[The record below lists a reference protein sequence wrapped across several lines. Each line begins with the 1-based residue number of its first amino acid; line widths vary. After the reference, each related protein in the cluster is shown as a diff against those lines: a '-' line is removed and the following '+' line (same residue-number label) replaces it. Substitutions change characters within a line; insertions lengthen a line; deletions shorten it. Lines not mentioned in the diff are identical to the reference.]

1 MLLTEILPRAVSS
14 YPEKTGVV
22 CGGTRLT
29 YAQVGAR
36 VGALTA
42 ALQSFAIKPGDRLGL
57 LHKNCHRVL
66 ETYFAAVH
74 AGAVLVPLNYRL
86 TAKDLAFIIDDTE
99 TRLMIADTEFA
110 DLAGSAAKQ
119 SRRGCRIIWSR
130 NKDCDEVTLPGDYYE
145 EVVKNGI
152 RGELPVPN
160 ASETDA
166 ANLYYTSGT
175 TGRQKGVILT
185 QKNIYSHAL
194 GTIADLKL
202 HDGDVWVH
210 IAPMFHLA
218 DAWAIWAITWVGGR
232 HVMVGKFAAPEVL
245 RLLVEQAI
253 TITNLIP
260 TMLNDLVHCPDAEAY
275 DYPSLRLLM
284 SGGAPISPSLVQRL
298 VNTFHCEYVQTYGL
312 TETSPYLTFSLL
324 KEHLNVL
331 SEEERM
337 RYRSMTGRAALGVEL
352 RVVDEFNQD
361 VQRDN
366 QTVGEIIARGD
377 RVTPGYWKL
386 PDATEE
392 AFCDGWFRTG
402 DLATI
407 DSEGYLNIVDRKKD
421 AIVTGGEVVY
431 STEVEN
437 ALYEHPAV
445 LEAAVVGIPDERWGE
460 AIKAVVVL
468 KPGQS
473 LTAEALIAHCQGRLA
488 RFKCPRS
495 VDFIAALPRTG
506 SGKIAKK
513 EIRDPYWA
521 GQTKRVH

>member
-1 MLLTEILPRAVSS
+1 MRLTEILPRAVLS
-14 YPEKTGVV
+14 YPTKIAVA
-22 CGGTRLT
+22 CGEARLS
-29 YAQVGAR
+29 YAEIGAR
-36 VGALTA
+36 VSAVTA
-42 ALQSFAIKPGDRLGL
+42 ALQSFGINPGDRVGL

-74 AGAVLVPLNYRL
+74 AGAVLVPFNYRL
-86 TAKDLAFIIDDTE
+86 TAKDLAFIIDDTQ
-99 TRLMIADTEFA
+99 TRLIVADTEFA
-110 DLAGSAAKQ
+110 DLANAATHRSQ
-119 SRRGCRIIWSR
+119 TGCRIVWSR
-130 NKDCDEVTLPGDYYE
+130 DESGRVTNVSGDDYEQVIKNFTSHKLP
-145 EVVKNGI
+145 I
-152 RGELPVPN
+152 PT
-160 ASETDA
+160 ASENDP

-202 HDGDVWVH
+202 HDADVWAH

-218 DAWAIWAITWVGGR
+218 DAWAIWAITWVGAR
-232 HVMVGKFAAPEVL
+232 HVMIGKFAAPGVL
-245 RLLVEQAI
+245 RAFVEHAI
-253 TITNLIP
+253 TVTNVIP
-260 TMLNDLVHCPDAEAY
+260 TMLNDLVHCPDAGAY

-298 VNTFHCEYVQTYGL
+298 VDTFRCEYIQTYGL

-324 KEHLNVL
+324 KDHLKSL
-331 SEEERM
+331 SKDEQM

-352 RVVDEFNQD
+352 RVVDESNND
-361 VQRDN
+361 VPPDN
-366 QTVGEIIARGD
+366 QSVGEIIARGD

-386 PDATEE
+386 PEVTADA
-392 AFCDGWFRTG
+392 FRDGWFRTG

-421 AIVTGGEVVY
+421 TIVTGGEVVY
-431 STEVEN
+431 STEVEH

-445 LEAAVVGIPDERWGE
+445 LEAAVVSVPDERWGE

-468 KPGQS
+468 KPGQR
-473 LTAEALIAHCQGRLA
+473 TTGEDLIAHCQERLA

-513 EIRDPYWA
+513 EIRDRYWI
-521 GQTKRVH
+521 GQAKRVH

>member
-1 MLLTEILPRAVSS
+1 MRLTEILPRAVLL
-14 YPEKTGVV
+14 YPGKLAVV
-22 CGGTRLT
+22 CDETRLT
-29 YAQVGAR
+29 YAEIGAR

-42 ALQSFAIKPGDRLGL
+42 ALQSFGVKAGDRIGL

-86 TAKDLAFIIDDTE
+86 TAKDLAFIIDDMGTG
-99 TRLMIADTEFA
+99 LILADTEFA
-110 DLAGSAAKQ
+110 DLAGAAADQ
-119 SRRGCRIIWSR
+119 AQTRCRIIWSR
-130 NKDCDEVTLPGDYYE
+130 DENGGAVKSSGDDYE
-145 EVVKNGI
+145 EILKNCGA
-152 RGELPVPN
+152 RELPIPTH
-160 ASETDA
+160 SENDP

-202 HDGDVWVH
+202 HDADVWAH

-218 DAWAIWAITWVGGR
+218 DAWAIWAITWVGAR
-232 HVMVGKFAAPEVL
+232 HAMIGKFGAPQVL
-245 RLLVEQAI
+245 RLFVEQAI
-253 TITNLIP
+253 SVTNLIP
-260 TMLNDLVHCPDAEAY
+260 TMLNDLVHCPDAKAY

-298 VNTFHCEYVQTYGL
+298 VGTFHCEYIQTYGL

-324 KEHLNVL
+324 KEHLKSL
-331 SEEERM
+331 SVEEQV

-352 RVVDEFNQD
+352 RVVDESNND
-361 VQRDN
+361 VPRDN
-366 QTVGEIIARGD
+366 QSVGEIIARGD

-386 PDATEE
+386 PEATAE
-392 AFCDGWFRTG
+392 AFRDGWFRTG

-407 DSEGYLNIVDRKKD
+407 DGEGYLNIVDRKKD

-437 ALYEHPAV
+437 VLYEHPAV
-445 LEAAVVGIPDERWGE
+445 LEAAVVSVPDERWGE
-460 AIKAVVVL
+460 AIKAVIVL
-468 KPGQS
+468 KPGQN
-473 LTAEALIAHCQGRLA
+473 LKAEALIAHCQERLA

-513 EIRDPYWA
+513 EIRDPYWT
-521 GQTKRVH
+521 GQAKRVH

>member
-1 MLLTEILPRAVSS
+1 MRLTEILPRAVLS
-14 YPEKTGVV
+14 YPGKLAVA
-22 CGGTRLT
+22 CGETHLT
-29 YAQVGAR
+29 YAEIGTR
-36 VGALTA
+36 VAALTA
-42 ALQSFAIKPGDRLGL
+42 ALQSFGVKSGDRVGL
-57 LHKNCHRVL
+57 LHKNCHQVL
-66 ETYFAAVH
+66 EIYFAAVH

-86 TAKDLAFIIDDTE
+86 TAKDVAFILDDTE
-99 TRLMIADTEFA
+99 IRLIFADAEFA
-110 DLAGSAAKQ
+110 DLAGAAAKQ
-119 SRRGCRIIWSR
+119 AQTKCHMIWTREQSGGIG
-130 NKDCDEVTLPGDYYE
+130 LSGDDYE
-145 EVVKNGI
+145 EVLKNCGS
-152 RGELPVPN
+152 RELPIPTS
-160 ASETDA
+160 SENDP

-202 HDGDVWVH
+202 QDTDVWAH

-218 DAWAIWAITWVGGR
+218 DAWAIWAMTWVGAR
-232 HVMVGKFAAPEVL
+232 HVMIGKFVAPEVL
-245 RLLVEQAI
+245 RTFVEQGI
-253 TITNLIP
+253 TVTNLIP

-275 DYPSLRLLM
+275 EYPSLRLLM

-298 VNTFHCEYVQTYGL
+298 VETFRCEYIQTYGL

-324 KEHLNVL
+324 KEHLKAL
-331 SEEERM
+331 SVDEQM

-352 RVVDEFNQD
+352 RVVDESNKE
-361 VQRDN
+361 VQPDGRS
-366 QTVGEIIARGD
+366 VGEIIARGD
-377 RVTPGYWKL
+377 RVTPGYWEL
-386 PDATEE
+386 PEATADA
-392 AFCDGWFRTG
+392 FRDGWFRTG

-407 DSEGYLNIVDRKKD
+407 DSEGYLNIVDRRKD

-437 ALYEHPAV
+437 VLYEHPAV
-445 LEAAVVGIPDERWGE
+445 LEAAVISVPDERWGE

-468 KPGQS
+468 KPEQS
-473 LTAEALIAHCQGRLA
+473 TSADQLIAHCQERLA

-506 SGKIAKK
+506 SGKIAKR

-521 GQTKRVH
+521 GQAKRVH

>member
-1 MLLTEILPRAVSS
+1 MRLTEILPRSVLLYPGKFAVA
-14 YPEKTGVV
+14 
-22 CGGTRLT
+22 CGETRLT
-29 YAQVGAR
+29 YADIGAR

-42 ALQSFAIKPGDRLGL
+42 ALRSFGIKPGDRVGL

-66 ETYFAAVH
+66 ESYFAAVH
-74 AGAVLVPLNYRL
+74 AGAVLVPFNYRL

-99 TRLMIADTEFA
+99 TRLILADTEFA
-110 DLAGSAAKQ
+110 DLAAAAVNQ
-119 SRRGCRIIWSR
+119 AQTRCHIIWSR
-130 NKDCDEVTLPGDYYE
+130 AQNGGVNLSGDDYE
-145 EVVKNGI
+145 ETLKNCVS
-152 RGELPVPN
+152 RELPIPTS
-160 ASETDA
+160 SENDP

-202 HDGDVWVH
+202 HDADVWAH

-218 DAWAIWAITWVGGR
+218 DAWAIWAITWVGAR
-232 HVMVGKFAAPEVL
+232 HVTVGKFVAAEVL
-245 RLLVEQAI
+245 RVFVEQAI
-253 TITNLIP
+253 TVTNLIP
-260 TMLNDLVHCPDAEAY
+260 TVLNDLVHCPDAETY

-298 VNTFHCEYVQTYGL
+298 VDTFHCEYIQTYGL

-324 KEHLNVL
+324 KEHLKGL
-331 SEEERM
+331 SKEGQM

-352 RVVDEFNQD
+352 RVVDESYND
-361 VQRDN
+361 VPRDN
-366 QTVGEIIARGD
+366 QSVGEIIARGD

-386 PDATEE
+386 SEATRDA
-392 AFCDGWFRTG
+392 FRDGWFCTG

-407 DSEGYLNIVDRKKD
+407 DGEGYLNIVDRKKD

-437 ALYEHPAV
+437 VLYEHPAV
-445 LEAAVVGIPDERWGE
+445 LEAAVVSVPDERWGE
-460 AIKAVVVL
+460 AIKAVVAL
-468 KPGQS
+468 KPGQT
-473 LTAEALIAHCQGRLA
+473 LTVEGLMAHCQERLA

-513 EIRDPYWA
+513 AIRDPYWI
-521 GQTKRVH
+521 GQAKRVH

>member
-1 MLLTEILPRAVSS
+1 MLLTEILPRSVLS
-14 YPEKTGVV
+14 YPKKLAVA
-22 CGGTRLT
+22 CGETRLT
-29 YAQVGAR
+29 YAEIGAR
-36 VGALTA
+36 VGALTG
-42 ALQSFAIKPGDRLGL
+42 ALRSFGINPGDRVGL

-74 AGAVLVPLNYRL
+74 TGAVLVPLNYRL
-86 TAKDLAFIIDDTE
+86 TARDLAFIIDDTK
-99 TRLMIADTEFA
+99 TRLIIADTEFA
-110 DLAGSAAKQ
+110 DLASAAAHQ
-119 SRRGCRIIWSR
+119 SQTGCRIIWSR
-130 NKDCDEVTLPGDYYE
+130 DESAGAVNVAGDDYE
-145 EVVKNGI
+145 AVLSHFTSQG
-152 RGELPVPN
+152 LPVPC
-160 ASETDA
+160 ASENDP

-185 QKNIYSHAL
+185 HKNIYSHAL
-194 GTIADLKL
+194 GTMADLKL
-202 HDGDVWVH
+202 HDADVWAH

-218 DAWAIWAITWVGGR
+218 DAWAIWAITWIGAR
-232 HVMVGKFAAPEVL
+232 HVMIGKFAAPGVL
-245 RLLVEQAI
+245 RAFVEQAI
-253 TITNLIP
+253 TVTNLIP

-324 KEHLNVL
+324 KEHLKSL
-331 SEEERM
+331 SEEEQM

-352 RVVDEFNQD
+352 RVVDESNGD
-361 VQRDN
+361 VPADGRA
-366 QTVGEIIARGD
+366 VGEIIARGD

-386 PDATEE
+386 PEATSDA
-392 AFCDGWFRTG
+392 FRDGWFRTG

-407 DSEGYLNIVDRKKD
+407 DSEGYVNIVDRKKD

-445 LEAAVVGIPDERWGE
+445 LEAAVISVPDERWGE

-468 KPGQS
+468 KPGQRT
-473 LTAEALIAHCQGRLA
+473 TAEELIAHCQERLA

-495 VDFIAALPRTG
+495 VEFIAALPRTG

-513 EIRDPYWA
+513 EIRDSYWT
-521 GQTKRVH
+521 GQAKRVH

>member
-1 MLLTEILPRAVSS
+1 MSHPRKLAVA
-14 YPEKTGVV
+14 
-22 CGGTRLT
+22 CGETRLT
-29 YAQVGAR
+29 YAEIGAR

-42 ALQSFAIKPGDRLGL
+42 ALQSFGIKPGDRVGL

-66 ETYFAAVH
+66 ESYFAAVH
-74 AGAVLVPLNYRL
+74 AGAVLIPVNYRL
-86 TAKDLAFIIDDTE
+86 TAKDLAFIIDDTQ
-99 TRLMIADTEFA
+99 TRLIIADTEFA
-110 DLAGSAAKQ
+110 DLAGAAANQ
-119 SRRGCRIIWSR
+119 SQTTCHFIWSR
-130 NKDCDEVTLPGDYYE
+130 DQNGGRVNLSGDDYE
-145 EVVKNGI
+145 EVLKNCASH
-152 RGELPVPN
+152 ELPIPTP
-160 ASETDA
+160 SENDPA
-166 ANLYYTSGT
+166 DLYYTSGT

-194 GTIADLKL
+194 STIADLKL
-202 HDGDVWVH
+202 SDADVWAH

-218 DAWAIWAITWVGGR
+218 DAWAIWAITWVGAR
-232 HVMVGKFAAPEVL
+232 HVMIGKFAAPGVL
-245 RLLVEQAI
+245 RAFVEHAI
-253 TITNLIP
+253 TVTNLIP
-260 TMLNDLVHCPDAEAY
+260 TMLNDLVHCPDAQAY
-275 DYPSLRLLM
+275 DYPALRLLM

-298 VNTFHCEYVQTYGL
+298 VDTFHCEYIQTYGL

-324 KEHLNVL
+324 KDHLKSL
-331 SEEERM
+331 SKDEQM

-352 RVVDEFNQD
+352 RVVDESNKEVPSDGQS
-361 VQRDN
+361 
-366 QTVGEIIARGD
+366 VGEIIARGD

-386 PDATEE
+386 PEATADAF
-392 AFCDGWFRTG
+392 ADGWFRTG

-437 ALYEHPAV
+437 VLYEHPAV
-445 LEAAVVGIPDERWGE
+445 LEAAVVSVPDERWGE

-468 KPGQS
+468 KPGQN
-473 LTAEALIAHCQGRLA
+473 LTADGLIVHCQERLP

-495 VDFIAALPRTG
+495 IEFIAALPRTG

-521 GQTKRVH
+521 GEAKRVH

>member
-1 MLLTEILPRAVSS
+1 MLLTEILPRSVSLYPKKLAVA
-14 YPEKTGVV
+14 
-22 CGGTRLT
+22 CGETRLT
-29 YAQVGAR
+29 YAEVGAR

-42 ALQSFAIKPGDRLGL
+42 ALKSLGFKPGDRVGL

-86 TAKDLAFIIDDTE
+86 TPKDLAFIIDDTH
-99 TRLMIADTEFA
+99 TGLMIADTEFA
-110 DLAGSAAKQ
+110 DLANAAAKGSQ
-119 SRRGCRIIWSR
+119 RGCRILWSR
-130 NKDCDEVTLPGDYYE
+130 ASSEETVNTPGDDYE
-145 EVVKNGI
+145 QVI
-152 RGELPVPN
+152 QRLPAHELSLPTANENDP
-160 ASETDA
+160 

-202 HDGDVWVH
+202 QDTDVWAH

-218 DAWAIWAITWVGGR
+218 DAWAIWAMTWVGAR
-232 HVMVGKFAAPEVL
+232 HVMIGRFVAPEVL
-245 RLLVEQAI
+245 RTFVEQGI
-253 TITNLIP
+253 TVTNLIP

-298 VNTFHCEYVQTYGL
+298 VDTFRCEYIQTYGL

-324 KEHLNVL
+324 KEHLRNL
-331 SEEERM
+331 SVDEQM

-352 RVVDEFNQD
+352 RVVDESNKD
-361 VQRDN
+361 VQADG
-366 QTVGEIIARGD
+366 QSVGEIIACGD

-386 PDATEE
+386 PEATTQ
-392 AFCDGWFRTG
+392 AFRDGWFRTG

-407 DSEGYLNIVDRKKD
+407 DSEGYLNIVDRRKD

-437 ALYEHPAV
+437 VLYEHAAV
-445 LEAAVVGIPDERWGE
+445 LEAAVISIPDERWGE
-460 AIKAVVVL
+460 AIKAVVAL
-468 KPGQS
+468 KPEQS
-473 LTAEALIAHCQGRLA
+473 VSADQLIAHCQERLA

-521 GQTKRVH
+521 GQAKRVH